1 MNELG
6 RSTPLVGSDGSNGN
20 EKFAM
25 DHSID
30 EEAQR
35 HSGGVFAP
43 FGGQFT
49 RFLESRRLLTTSR
62 ISQDPI
68 YGGKRK

>member
-1 MNELG
+1 MA

-25 DHSID
+25 DHSTD

-35 HSGGVFAP
+35 HSGGVFSP
-43 FGGQFT
+43 FGGQSS
-49 RFLESRRLLTTSR
+49 RLLESRRLLTTSR

-68 YGGKRK
+68 YGSKR